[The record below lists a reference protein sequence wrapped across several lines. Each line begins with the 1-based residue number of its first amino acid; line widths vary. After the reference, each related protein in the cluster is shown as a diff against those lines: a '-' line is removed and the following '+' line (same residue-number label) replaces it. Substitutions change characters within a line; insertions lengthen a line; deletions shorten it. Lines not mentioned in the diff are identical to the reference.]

1 LGQPQTPWLRTTEIW
16 ELNRLWFSAKQNNA
30 FCFFFWKKKNL
41 ARTIGLLE
49 VRLMTFFGGG
59 TPPKPPWVG
68 FAEGWD
74 QAISLFGTFI
84 LEKEVKA
91 LLGFADARTQPLSKN
106 R

>member
-1 LGQPQTPWLRTTEIW
+1 
-16 ELNRLWFSAKQNNA
+16 
-30 FCFFFWKKKNL
+30 
-41 ARTIGLLE
+41 
-49 VRLMTFFGGG
+49 MTFFGGG